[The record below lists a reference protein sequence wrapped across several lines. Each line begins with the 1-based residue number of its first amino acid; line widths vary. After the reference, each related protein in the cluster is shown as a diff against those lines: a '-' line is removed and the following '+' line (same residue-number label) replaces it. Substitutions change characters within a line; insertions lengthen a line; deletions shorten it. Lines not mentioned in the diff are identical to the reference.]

1 MKKAVL
7 NNFGKFAQEKA
18 PMANSLVNKVAGF
31 RPATLLKKRLRY
43 RCFHVGFTKFLKK
56 LLRG

>member
-7 NNFGKFAQEKA
+7 KNFGKFAQEKA
-18 PMANSLVNKVAGF
+18 AMADTLFNKVAGF

-43 RCFHVGFTKFLKK
+43 RCFHVDFTKF
-56 LLRG
+56 